1 MPIWTPTGLLANAIS
16 RLGTYTDHIV
26 CAVQNGV
33 YSVFLEAHGNM
44 RLASTRSE
52 QVLATPRLPRVL
64 ISRGKRAT
72 CLCVRV
78 CVYVSVRV

>member
-1 MPIWTPTGLLANAIS
+1 
-16 RLGTYTDHIV
+16 
-26 CAVQNGV
+26 VQNGV

-52 QVLATPRLPRVL
+52 QVSLATPRLPRVR
-64 ISRGKRAT
+64 ISRGKRAA